1 MSIHHATQTDLPY
14 VIDLSKK
21 LATEVGFIPRQAVSN
36 YLDRGRITMARENGD
51 RAGFFLVGRLGL
63 PQVRIFQA
71 CVQYDARGLNHGIF
85 LLSDLITKAALA
97 GTEFLSLHCRDGLE
111 SNGFWSACGFQSG
124 GLILGG
130 KARRKI
136 VHQWELTIADAL
148 AIPTLPYAR
157 HYLAALGA
165 RAAAGI
171 GTQEG
176 RALTT
181 TPHGHTRLDIQ
192 ESNVIAR
199 EQAHR
204 TLTTFAPASPI
215 HA

>member
-1 MSIHHATQTDLPY
+1 MSIDHANQTDLPY

-21 LATEVGFIPRQAVSN
+21 LATEVGFIPRAAVSN

-51 RAGFFLVGRLGL
+51 RAGFFLVGALGT
-63 PQVRIFQA
+63 PQLRIFQA

-85 LLSDLITKAALA
+85 LLSDLITKAALS
-97 GTEFLSLHCRDGLE
+97 GTEFISLHCRDGLE

-171 GTQEG
+171 SPTTG
-176 RALTT
+176 RSLTT
-181 TPHGHTRLDIQ
+181 TPPGQTSLDTP
-192 ESNVIAR
+192 ETNVIAR
-199 EQAHR
+199 IKADR
-204 TLTTFAPASPI
+204 TLTSFAHTPHV